1 MLETKALNMA
11 IRDNI
16 VSNLTE
22 FTGKHENNIKQEND
36 TSSVR
41 KRQDHR
47 EHNSR
52 ELKILEKTEKIF
64 LRK

>member
-11 IRDNI
+11 I
-16 VSNLTE
+16 NLTE
-22 FTGKHENNIKQEND
+22 FTGKHENNIQQEND

-41 KRQDHR
+41 KGQDHR
-47 EHNSR
+47 ELNSR
-52 ELKILEKTEKIF
+52 ELKILEKIEKIL

>member
-11 IRDNI
+11 I
-16 VSNLTE
+16 NLTE
-22 FTGKHENNIKQEND
+22 FTGKHENNIQQEND

-41 KRQDHR
+41 KGQDHR

-52 ELKILEKTEKIF
+52 ELKILEKIEKIL